1 MFGQGLRSPIIDVSV
16 TKNSYIL
23 YIFRFLTNP
32 RHRMRMILIY
42 NQRARVVNFLCF
54 TNEDFFLSVSNFFLS
69 VSKLASGVYKR
80 GICIAYLHIHCLAG
94 S

>member
-32 RHRMRMILIY
+32 RHRVRMILIY
-42 NQRARVVNFLCF
+42 NHRARVVNFLCF
-54 TNEDFFLSVSNFFLS
+54 TNEDLKIQLKLFLS

-94 S
+94 F

>member
-1 MFGQGLRSPIIDVSV
+1 MFGKGLRSLIIDVSV

-32 RHRMRMILIY
+32 RHRVGMRFMRKRDLQPQGPRSILS
-42 NQRARVVNFLCF
+42 REFLTF
-54 TNEDFFLSVSNFFLS
+54 YVLS

-94 S
+94 F